1 VAGSCVGV
9 LLAIG
14 AFFVGKGQ
22 AEKEAGEMIGK
33 AAGETGKSLTDLGAK
48 AGEVA
53 TEMPKAIKKQLQGL
67 LLKSDNRQRTDE
79 ELLTAVRERVEG
91 LQAKTNRQ
99 FSELMDLDFDHQ
111 KKIATALKKLG
122 LVEDAEVDPIIGFDA
137 LLRLAEE
144 KITELPKAPTPS
156 GIDAEVT
163 KLYEQ
168 LIPTGQETNAVK
180 QLAAIAQ
187 HQDTAPQL
195 QTQLK
200 QALIDAKVP
209 QDEINK
215 CANFEALLKLAEA
228 KMLQPKATPPKSKA
242 LEQLESLVDKVYAE
256 ADIKLEHKTAKTFED
271 KVSVLL
277 GISRGQAETIE
288 RNGQQIDALLLIA
301 KELQSQ
307 LNTIFAQK
315 TNAVGNELANIVTS
329 AEHSTLTNILTQKV
343 EGAKDF
349 GAHQVKSLDELKE
362 ILTNGFEDD
371 GSITRSN
378 STYLEKQLGF
388 FMQDSQALPTKLT
401 LVAKMLVDCLEKP
414 ELNSQLT
421 VKERELVTSYL
432 DNLLSHPQAKAS
444 KHYLKTALESNSG
457 NAENFKQDTQFL
469 QRLFE
474 ASGNESN
481 LEPLFEHPLLDDFNT
496 PTKKALVLPHL
507 KEALQELRQNPAQLT
522 FKDDLT
528 APEQIVRRMITSAT
542 KEHLLGDLQDKHHLI
557 PTTDWVAAGI
567 DTQKKAIQDLKQ
579 TLDNTLGRE
588 GSTNTAKIFSNAR
601 SSCLPTVL
609 KPLELAHQTPSG
621 IEYTLAEVRTK
632 IEEPLIKGFA
642 ELYFPDL
649 LEDYTTKDDF
659 LYRLLG
665 KAAGL
670 SNNPND
676 VKLAKAITN
685 LEALELHIKA
695 IEGLP
700 AQTTT

>member
-1 VAGSCVGV
+1 M
-9 LLAIG
+9 
-14 AFFVGKGQ
+14 GKGQ

-91 LQAKTNRQ
+91 LQAETDRQ

-122 LVEDAEVDPIIGFDA
+122 LVEDAEVDPIIDFDA

-163 KLYEQ
+163 KLYRAIVGGTEK
-168 LIPTGQETNAVK
+168 GVAK
-180 QLAAIAQ
+180 QLEAIGK
-187 HQDTAPQL
+187 HTDTAPQL

-215 CANFEALLKLAEA
+215 CANFQAMLDLAKA
-228 KMLQPKATPPKSKA
+228 KMLQPKVAPPKSKA

-288 RNGQQIDALLLIA
+288 RNGQQIDTLLLIA

-307 LNTIFAQK
+307 LNTIFAEK
-315 TNAVGNELANIVTS
+315 TKAVGTELVKIFESLEDTVLKS
-329 AEHSTLTNILTQKV
+329 ILTQKV
-343 EGAKDF
+343 GDSEKY
-349 GAHQVKSLDELKE
+349 GAHQIKSLDELRS
-362 ILTNGFEDD
+362 ILASGFEDD

-421 VKERELVTSYL
+421 AKERQLVTSYL

-444 KHYLKTALESNSG
+444 EHYLKTALESNSG

-481 LEPLFEHPLLDDFNT
+481 LESLFEHPLLDDFNT

-507 KEALQELRQNPAQLT
+507 KEALQELRQNPAQFT

-601 SSCLPTVL
+601 LSCLPTVL

-649 LEDYTTKDDF
+649 LEDCTTKDDF

-700 AQTTT
+700 A